1 MHPIM
6 VVGLALAAI
15 GFSLYAGA
23 LFASGGAAKSRQFQV
38 IGEVLRGRHGAGR
51 RLAMLAGL
59 ALVAVG
65 MLTTF
70 AGVARNDA
78 GRAAR
83 CRAYC
88 VQQGYTLGA
97 IGPGDETPPGGG
109 RSVRYVACVC
119 TRADGGRTQTRADD
133 L

>member
-1 MHPIM
+1 MHPTM

-15 GFSLYAGA
+15 GFTLYAGA

-51 RLAMLAGL
+51 RLTMLSGL

-65 MLTTF
+65 TLTLF
-70 AGVARNDA
+70 AGVAQSDA

-83 CRAYC
+83 CQTYC
-88 VQQGYTLGA
+88 VQQGYTHSA
-97 IGPGDETPPGGG
+97 IGPGDATPPGGG
-109 RSVRYVACVC
+109 RSARFVACVC

>member
-1 MHPIM
+1 MHPVM
-6 VVGLALAAI
+6 AVGIALAFL
-15 GFSLYAGA
+15 GFILFAGA
-23 LFASGGAAKSRQFQV
+23 LFSSGGAAKSRQFQV
-38 IGEVLRGRHGAGR
+38 ISEVLGGRHGAGR

-65 MLTTF
+65 ALTTF
-70 AGVARNDA
+70 AGVAQKDA
-78 GRAAR
+78 GRAGR
-83 CRAYC
+83 CQAYC
-88 VQQGYTLGA
+88 VQQGSTRSE

-109 RSVRYVACVC
+109 RTVRFVACIC